1 MEQPNL
7 TYIAQLAR
15 GDKAIKKELIHIVKT
30 EFPEEKGEYYKNLES
45 RNFKKIEGN
54 VHKIKHKISILGLE
68 KSYKLANEFE
78 HNLREHKLDKAQDF
92 EKILVTITEYLK
104 TI

>member
-30 EFPEEKGEYYKNLES
+30 EFPEEKREYYKNLES
-45 RNFKKIEGN
+45 RNFKK
-54 VHKIKHKISILGLE
+54 
-68 KSYKLANEFE
+68 
-78 HNLREHKLDKAQDF
+78 
-92 EKILVTITEYLK
+92 
-104 TI
+104 